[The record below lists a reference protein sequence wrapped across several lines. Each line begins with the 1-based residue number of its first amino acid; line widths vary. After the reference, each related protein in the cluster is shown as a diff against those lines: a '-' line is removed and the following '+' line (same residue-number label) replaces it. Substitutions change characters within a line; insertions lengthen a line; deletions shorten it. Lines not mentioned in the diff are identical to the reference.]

1 MWGAAEEESRTK
13 ELLEITPL
21 MHLKPGN
28 MLDTKAGPQKGVG
41 GGVSHASLCP
51 LTRELSI
58 VCLWFQ
64 LSPRAHGLCE

>member
-1 MWGAAEEESRTK
+1 MWGAAEEESKIK

-41 GGVSHASLCP
+41 WSVPCQPVSP
-51 LTRELSI
+51 NKRT
-58 VCLWFQ
+58 
-64 LSPRAHGLCE
+64 